1 MIAVITDPGVG
12 GTFLT
17 WSLHYLAGHTDHFN
31 FRTQSWEKLTHDPI
45 TKLNA
50 HGFNSNQPRLGT
62 ELQDVEQCLSILSNI
77 TTDNFHSIYF
87 HNLNRYNSWSP
98 DTLLSVQ
105 KTMVQCE
112 KTIVLCNQE
121 KNNLYHANQESRI
134 LTQKYTN
141 PDIKNNSYQEQHDD
155 FVKYFFKDSL
165 DHWKQQN
172 LNNVWDYR
180 EFLALNLRP
189 FHFISILPYIDRKLD
204 HYELDCVELYT
215 MFDSTADQLFDYLNL
230 KIDADRKQQW
240 QIVYNKWKKIHQNR
254 LNFSYHF
261 DKIISCILD
270 GYYLDLTRFELDIVQ
285 EACIQHK
292 LIYSHNLNLK
302 TWNLDK
308 FNNTQQLHHL
318 LEPNPHPLN
327 NI

>member
-31 FRTQSWEKLTHDPI
+31 FRAQSWEKLTHDPI
-45 TKLNA
+45 TQLNA

-62 ELQDVEQCLSILSNI
+62 ELADVEQCLSILSNI

-105 KTMVQCE
+105 KTMAQCE

-121 KNNLYHANQESRI
+121 KNNLYHASQESRI

-141 PDIKNNSYQEQHDD
+141 PDIKNNSYQEQHND
-155 FVKYFFKDSL
+155 FVEYFFKDSL
-165 DHWKQQN
+165 DHWNQQN
-172 LNNVWDYR
+172 LNNIWDYR

-189 FHFISILPYIDRKLD
+189 FHFISILPYIDRKLG

-215 MFDSTADQLFDYLNL
+215 MFDSTVDQLFDYLNL

-254 LNFSYHF
+254 LNFSHHF

-318 LEPNPHPLN
+318 LEPNLHPLN